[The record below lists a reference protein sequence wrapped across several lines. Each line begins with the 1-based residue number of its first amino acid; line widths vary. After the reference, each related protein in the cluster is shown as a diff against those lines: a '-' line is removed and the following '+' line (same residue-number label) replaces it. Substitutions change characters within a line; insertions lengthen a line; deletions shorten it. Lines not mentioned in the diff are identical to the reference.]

1 MEEQRCRR
9 RELEMDDIEINMD
22 YIVKVAKTRG
32 LYYITQKKMDYIM
45 EPYKMI

>member
-1 MEEQRCRR
+1 
-9 RELEMDDIEINMD
+9 MDDIEINMD
-22 YIVKVAKTRG
+22 YIVKVAKRRG